1 MSYSPEVDD
10 YVKWKDHEGWVYF
23 KCEHSISIELGVK
36 DIVCDKGTCHKKNHI
51 LLVCYSFQWDELEY
65 VKNRRVTNI
74 DGYKS
79 QEHRYSDVQ

>member
-36 DIVCDKGTCHKKNHI
+36 DMVCDKGTCHKKNHI